1 MSSKNNRVSPVKRA
15 LISVYKKDGIVS
27 LARQLVERGIEII
40 TSGGTQQA
48 LEEAGVKTRSVTQ
61 MTNFPEMLDGRV
73 KTLHPLIFGGILHK
87 ETHEHLA
94 QLKQFDIE
102 PIDLIIVNLYPF
114 EETIAREDC
123 KLEDAIEKIDIGGP
137 SLIRAAAKNFR
148 YKTVLV
154 EPGQYPALIED
165 LHHNNGNT
173 SENFRYRCA
182 IRAFEHT
189 ARYNALIAGYLTR
202 QMESISGFPD
212 EFTLQGK
219 KLQELRYGENP
230 HQKAAFYVSG
240 GTNPLNNFKQLHGKE
255 LSYNNILDLDAAL
268 SMVREYTDEPVSV
281 IVKHNNPCGAA
292 QNPDLLT
299 SYKDAL
305 KTDPISAFGGIVGF
319 NRPVDAR
326 LAEEMKN
333 HFFECIIA
341 PEFSEAALKIL
352 TGKKNLRLVTTDV
365 EQKTDQFQIRTV
377 SGGFLIQS
385 SDNLLIDIRQA
396 KVVTRRSPTET
407 EWKTLAFAWRMTKHV
422 HSNAIVFARDN
433 RLVSIGAGQMS
444 RVDAAEL
451 AIAKAAKIENAL
463 IDSVVASDAFFPFRD
478 GIDVIARAGAR
489 AIIQPGGSVR
499 DEEVIAAADE
509 HDLAMVFTGFRHF
522 KH

>member
-1 MSSKNNRVSPVKRA
+1 MSSKNNRVGPVRRA

-40 TSGGTQQA
+40 SSGGTQQV
-48 LEEAGVKTRSVTQ
+48 LEEAGVKTRSVTDI
-61 MTNFPEMLDGRV
+61 TNFPEMLDGRV
-73 KTLHPLIFGGILHK
+73 KTLHPLIFGGILHT
-87 ETHEHLA
+87 ETHDHLA

-114 EETIAREDC
+114 EETIAQDDC
-123 KLEDAIEKIDIGGP
+123 MLADAIEKIDIGGP
-137 SLIRAAAKNFR
+137 SLIRAAAKNYR
-148 YKTVLV
+148 YKTVLID
-154 EPGQYPALIED
+154 PAQYPVLIDE
-165 LHHNNGNT
+165 LNQNNGGT
-173 SENFRYRCA
+173 SENFRYHCA

-189 ARYNALIAGYLTR
+189 ARYNALIAGYLK
-202 QMESISGFPD
+202 QQVEPKSDFPD
-212 EFTLQGK
+212 ELTLQGK

-240 GTNPLNNFKQLHGKE
+240 SKNPLNNFKQLQGKE

-268 SMVREYTDEPVSV
+268 NMVREYMDEPVSV

-299 SYKDAL
+299 SYKNAL

-326 LAEEMKN
+326 LAEEMKS

-341 PEFSEAALKIL
+341 PEFNEEALKIL
-352 TGKKNLRLVTTDV
+352 TGKKNLRLVTSDMRL
-365 EQKTDQFQIRTV
+365 KTGGFQLKTV

-385 SDNLLIDIRQA
+385 SDNLLIDLRQST
-396 KVVTRRSPTET
+396 VVTRRSPTEA

-433 RLVSIGAGQMS
+433 QLIGIGAGQMS

-451 AIAKAAKIENAL
+451 AIAKAAKTENVL

-478 GIDVIARAGAR
+478 GIDVIAHAGAR

-509 HDLAMVFTGFRHF
+509 HELAMVFTGFRHF